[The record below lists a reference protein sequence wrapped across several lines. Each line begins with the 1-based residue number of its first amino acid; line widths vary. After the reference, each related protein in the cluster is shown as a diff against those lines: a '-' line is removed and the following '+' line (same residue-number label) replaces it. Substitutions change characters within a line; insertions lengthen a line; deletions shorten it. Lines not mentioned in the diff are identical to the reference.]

1 MALVFINK
9 LINLNLETKEKIKEK
24 LILDLFNFI
33 ENDLFNQATE
43 ENRFNFKIKNN
54 LFILDDCYNS
64 NPLSMKENLNVIYKL
79 INYFDK
85 AYLVIGDM
93 LELGKFSKFYHKL
106 IFNKIYNILETN
118 KNKVEAILVGSEFK
132 KIKYNINNNYI
143 KHFENVDNLLEYI
156 TLNLKKELNYFNKK
170 ILIDIKASRAIQL
183 EKVVNLIL
191 NEL

>member
-1 MALVFINK
+1 
-9 LINLNLETKEKIKEK
+9 
-24 LILDLFNFI
+24 
-33 ENDLFNQATE
+33 
-43 ENRFNFKIKNN
+43 
-54 LFILDDCYNS
+54 ILDDCYNS

-85 AYLVIGDM
+85 VYLVIGDM
-93 LELGKFSKFYHKL
+93 LELGKFSKFYHNL
-106 IFNKIYNILETN
+106 IFNKIYNILEIN
-118 KNKVEAILVGSEFK
+118 KNKAEAILVGSEFK
-132 KIKYNINNNYI
+132 KIKYNVNNNHI